1 MLEIKDLKVFNLE
14 ESIVASGFAMSTGE
28 LAKDFT
34 YHVEC
39 VENYLKNYNKIQYF
53 YKEAPNI
60 PFTHMLKNGENH
72 FKRAVKLGNTPK
84 GSGHPNYLSGIR
96 VSFNLKYAEYISPEL
111 QRYHWIDIVTSE
123 SKIHRLKNMDIKNSV
138 NKYVDEVV
146 IDNLNKWIDIYNN
159 WEKDKVFIY
168 NYNDCDEIEYLEK
181 DIIVKTLGEYYTK
194 YEVFMKIISNCPEG
208 LEKWMHI
215 STNYL
220 QLANVLLQRKG
231 HPLQEDWGNF
241 RKEIL
246 NLPYFKE
253 LTGVDE

>member
-28 LAKDFT
+28 LAEDFE
-34 YHVEC
+34 YQVEC
-39 VENYLKNYNKIQYF
+39 VKNYLSNYTVSQVKSVEGLKIGR
-53 YKEAPNI
+53 K
-60 PFTHMLKNGENH
+60 H
-72 FKRAVKLGNTPK
+72 FERAVKLGNTPK

-168 NYNDCDEIEYLEK
+168 SYNDCDEIEYLEK
-181 DIIVKTLGEYYTK
+181 DIIVKTLGVYYTK
-194 YEVFMKIISNCPEG
+194 YEVFMKIISNCPAG

-220 QLANVLLQRKG
+220 QLVNVLLQRKG
-231 HPLQEDWGNF
+231 HRLQEDWGNF